1 MKVILKQNVPSLGK
15 TGDLIK
21 VNDGYG
27 RNFLIPK
34 GLAIDANEKNIKTF
48 EHEKKNI
55 MQKAEKEHKT
65 AQDLAAK
72 LADVTITF
80 VRKVGDQ
87 GKIFGS
93 VTTKDIEAAL
103 QEKGYDINRKMIVHH
118 HDEHIKSLGEF
129 KVKIKLTHE
138 VETEIKLIVTGE
150 SQV

>member
-72 LADVTITF
+72 LAKVTLTM
-80 VRKVGDQ
+80 VRKVGDL

-93 VTTKDIEAAL
+93 VTTKDNEAAL
-103 QEKGYDINRKMIVHH
+103 QKKGYDINRKMIVHH

-138 VETEIKLIVTGE
+138 VETEIKIIVTGE
-150 SQV
+150 S

>member
-27 RNFLIPK
+27 RNYLIPK

-55 MQKAEKEHKT
+55 LQRAEKEHKT
-65 AQDLAAK
+65 AQDLAVK
-72 LADVTITF
+72 LANLTITM
-80 VRKVGDQ
+80 VRKVGEQD
-87 GKIFGS
+87 KIFGS
-93 VTTKDIEAAL
+93 VTSKDIESAL
-103 QEKGYDINRKMIVHH
+103 KEKGYDITRKMIIHH

-129 KVKIKLTHE
+129 KVKIKLTSD
-138 VETEIKLIVTGE
+138 VETEVKLIVTGE
-150 SQV
+150 Q

>member
-55 MQKAEKEHKT
+55 MQKAEKEQKT

-72 LADVTITF
+72 LANVTIAF
-80 VRKVGDQ
+80 ARKVGDQ

-103 QEKGYDINRKMIVHH
+103 KEKGYDISRKMIVHH

-129 KVKIKLTHE
+129 KVKIKLTHD
-138 VETEIKLIVTGE
+138 VETEIKIIVTGE
-150 SQV
+150 S

>member
-27 RNFLIPK
+27 RNYLIPK
-34 GLAIDANEKNIKTF
+34 GLAIDANEKNIKTI

-55 MQKAEKEHKT
+55 MQKMEKEHKS
-65 AQDLAAK
+65 AQDVAAK
-72 LADVTITF
+72 LANVTITF
-80 VRKVGDQ
+80 ARKVGDQ

-103 QEKGYDINRKMIVHH
+103 KEKGYDINRKMIVHH

-138 VETEIKLIVTGE
+138 VDTEIKIIVTGE
-150 SQV
+150 S

>member
-55 MQKAEKEHKT
+55 LQKAEKERKT

-72 LADVTITF
+72 LAQVTITF
-80 VRKVGDQ
+80 ARKVGDQ

-103 QEKGYDINRKMIVHH
+103 QEKGYDISRKMIVQH

-150 SQV
+150 SS

>member
-1 MKVILKQNVPSLGK
+1 VPSLGK

-48 EHEKKNI
+48 EHAKKNI
-55 MQKAEKEHKT
+55 LQKSEKEHKT
-65 AQDLAAK
+65 AQDLAVK
-72 LADVTITF
+72 LANLTITM
-80 VRKVGDQ
+80 VRKVGDH

-93 VTTKDIEAAL
+93 ITSKDIESAL
-103 QEKGYDINRKMIVHH
+103 KEKGYDIDRKMIIHH

-129 KVKIKLTHE
+129 KVKVKLTAN
-138 VETEIKLIVTGE
+138 VEAEIKLIVTGE
-150 SQV
+150 

>member
-55 MQKAEKEHKT
+55 MQKMEKEHKS
-65 AQDLAAK
+65 AQDVAAK
-72 LADVTITF
+72 LANVTITF
-80 VRKVGDQ
+80 ARKVGDQ

-103 QEKGYDINRKMIVHH
+103 KEKGYDINRKMIVHH

-138 VETEIKLIVTGE
+138 VDTEIKIIVTGE
-150 SQV
+150 S

>member
-27 RNFLIPK
+27 RNYLIPK

-48 EHEKKNI
+48 EHEKRNV

-65 AQDLAAK
+65 AQDVAAK
-72 LADVTITF
+72 LAHVTITF

-138 VETEIKLIVTGE
+138 VETEIKIIVTGE
-150 SQV
+150 YS

>member
-27 RNFLIPK
+27 RNYLIPK

-55 MQKAEKEHKT
+55 MQKMEKEHKS
-65 AQDLAAK
+65 AQDVAAK
-72 LADVTITF
+72 LAKVTITF
-80 VRKVGDQ
+80 ARKVGDQ

-103 QEKGYDINRKMIVHH
+103 QEKGYDISRKMIVHH

-129 KVKIKLTHE
+129 KIKIKLTPD

-150 SQV
+150 Y

>member
-34 GLAIDANEKNIKTF
+34 SLAIDANEKNIKTF

-55 MQKAEKEHKT
+55 MQKMEKEHKS
-65 AQDLAAK
+65 AQDVAAK
-72 LADVTITF
+72 LANVTITF
-80 VRKVGDQ
+80 ARKVGDQ

-138 VETEIKLIVTGE
+138 VETEIKIIVTGE
-150 SQV
+150 